1 MTLPPGV
8 SRAHPAPAPPRI
20 YRHAFHLLA
29 GSSIPV
35 AGLYAPASWM
45 VWGLVGASA
54 VALVAEAV
62 RAVVPPFNDALM
74 RTLPL
79 FKPAERSRVTGATFL
94 ILAAMV
100 SFVWFDPEV
109 AVLGLLFIAVGDPAA
124 AIVGSRSKRG
134 RLFDKSLAGSL
145 AFAVA
150 AGAAAALTALHP
162 DVPLAWWVAVGVI
175 VAALVELLPLP
186 LDDNFTVPLAAAG
199 AMAALALL

>member
-1 MTLPPGV
+1 MNSSPGAP
-8 SRAHPAPAPPRI
+8 RAYPAPAPPRI

-45 VWGLVGASA
+45 VWGLVGASV

-62 RAVVPPFNDALM
+62 RAVLPAFNDALM
-74 RTLPL
+74 RAIPL
-79 FKPAERSRVTGATFL
+79 FRPAERSRVTGATFL

-100 SFVWFDPEV
+100 SFVWFDREV
-109 AVLGLLFIAVGDPAA
+109 AVLSLLFVSVGDPAA

-134 RLFDKSLAGSL
+134 RLFGKSLAGSL

-162 DVPLAWWVAVGVI
+162 DVPMAWWVGVGVLVSAI
-175 VAALVELLPLP
+175 VELLPMP
-186 LDDNFTVPLAAAG
+186 LDDNFTVPLAVAG
-199 AMAALALL
+199 VMATLALP